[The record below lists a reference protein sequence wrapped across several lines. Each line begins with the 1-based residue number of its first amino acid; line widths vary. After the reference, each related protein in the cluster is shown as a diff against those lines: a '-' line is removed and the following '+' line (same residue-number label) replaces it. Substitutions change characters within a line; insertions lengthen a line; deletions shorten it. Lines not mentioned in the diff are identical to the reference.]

1 MDLDSVRRVALSL
14 PETSEEPHFDMASF
28 RIRGRIFATVP
39 PGGDVIHVF
48 VDESETKASVS
59 SDPAAFEELWWGK
72 RLAGLRVRIGAAKP
86 DEVAEL
92 LEAAWRRKAPKRVV
106 AAYDAS
112 RPA

>member
-1 MDLDSVRRVALSL
+1 MDIDAVRRVALAL
-14 PETSEEPHFDMASF
+14 PETSEQPHFEMVSF
-28 RIRGRIFATVP
+28 RVRGRIFATVP
-39 PGGDVIHVF
+39 PGGDVVHVM
-48 VDESETKASVS
+48 VDESEAKASAT

-72 RLAGLRVRIGAAKP
+72 RLAGVRAKLAAAQP